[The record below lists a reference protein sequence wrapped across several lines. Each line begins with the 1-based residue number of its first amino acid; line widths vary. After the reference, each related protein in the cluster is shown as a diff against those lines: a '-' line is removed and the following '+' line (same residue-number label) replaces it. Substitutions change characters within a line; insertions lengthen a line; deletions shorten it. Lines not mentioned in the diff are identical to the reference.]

1 MISPSICYPIHC
13 CLMLDAK
20 FQRYLHYWK
29 ITDNVI
35 FGCSQGRAIIGHHDL
50 LMFIFNS
57 TLNMFLLAWWFRIN
71 YNFIRNRIFQFKMG
85 CILQMYHIIN
95 IPEPFALNFILLF
108 NGQRIFVIRI
118 YFQKHPFSVYLFK
131 TLNGQIFIKRFK
143 TKNIFLMLISNFK
156 VILNTHGIQEI
167 EKSILNISW
176 KYTAA

>member
-20 FQRYLHYWK
+20 FQRYLHHWK

-57 TLNMFLLAWWFRIN
+57 TLNMLLLAWWFRIN
-71 YNFIRNRIFQFKMG
+71 YNFIRNRIFQFKIG

-118 YFQKHPFSVYLFK
+118 ISKTSIFSLFV
-131 TLNGQIFIKRFK
+131 QDFEW
-143 TKNIFLMLISNFK
+143 SNFHKK
-156 VILNTHGIQEI
+156 VQN
-167 EKSILNISW
+167 
-176 KYTAA
+176 

>member
-20 FQRYLHYWK
+20 FQRYLHHWK

-57 TLNMFLLAWWFRIN
+57 TLNMFCLHGDLELITILFGIEFFSLKWDV
-71 YNFIRNRIFQFKMG
+71 
-85 CILQMYHIIN
+85 LQMYHIIN

-118 YFQKHPFSVYLFK
+118 TF
-131 TLNGQIFIKRFK
+131 
-143 TKNIFLMLISNFK
+143 KNIHFQFICSRLWMVKFS
-156 VILNTHGIQEI
+156 
-167 EKSILNISW
+167 
-176 KYTAA
+176 

>member
-20 FQRYLHYWK
+20 FQRYLHHWK

-108 NGQRIFVIRI
+108 NGERIFVIRI
-118 YFQKHPFSVYLFK
+118 TFKNIYFQFICSRLWMVKFS
-131 TLNGQIFIKRFK
+131 
-143 TKNIFLMLISNFK
+143 
-156 VILNTHGIQEI
+156 
-167 EKSILNISW
+167 
-176 KYTAA
+176 